1 MEKQEKILK
10 IILTKPA
17 EKVYDKI
24 DKQTQKRFDDCFEDL
39 EKNPLYGSSIKKLT
53 GKLTALYRY
62 RVGNWRIIY
71 RTSKQ
76 ECAVEIIAILPRG
89 DAY

>member
-1 MEKQEKILK
+1 MEKQEKIWK

-17 EKVYDKI
+17 EKVYDKT

-39 EKNPLYGSSIKKLT
+39 EKNPLYGSNIKKLT
-53 GKLTALYRY
+53 GKLTGLYRY
-62 RVGNWRIIY
+62 RIGDWRIIY
-71 RTSKQ
+71 RISEQSTI
-76 ECAVEIIAILPRG
+76 AEIIAILPRG